1 MQVQRAVI
9 AAIEFQP
16 GVPLVQQ
23 IVDQLSVAIN
33 QGGLPHGSRLPPI
46 RELSDLMNVG
56 KSTVVDAL
64 DRLRAKG
71 LVVSRQ
77 GSGHFVHRSS
87 AMPKLDAGPDLL
99 PQDTLSVVRRAVLQD
114 NGALRPGAG
123 FLPSSWL
130 PADELLK
137 AVRGTLRDASLRMGE
152 YGVAAGYPPLREALR
167 VKLTAIGIEV
177 PVEQI
182 VTTANTVQAIDM
194 LMRLLIKPG
203 DTVLLDDP
211 CYFTMHTNLALHGAK
226 VVTVHRG
233 VEGMDLEAF
242 ERTVIAHRPVLYMT
256 NNSLH
261 NPTGHSFSPAQVY
274 RLLELSHRYGFHIV
288 EDDLYCDLQQRG
300 TPRLAAG
307 GLDNVSYV
315 SGFSKTLTANSR
327 VSYAVLAPPLAARMI
342 GLKMAAGGMTSE
354 LAEQIVCNMLSD
366 GSYAK
371 HTRRTVDRLY
381 DSSNRVTRW
390 LEEAGCSVSSLPHEG
405 LFIWTQLPDG
415 YHAETLAR
423 KGLEIDLVLAPGTLL
438 SKAPDAGQHLRFN
451 VAHSDSSQVRERF
464 FRLLDKPQK

>member
-405 LFIWTQLPDG
+405 LFIWTRLPDG

-464 FRLLDKPQK
+464 FRLLDKPQE

>member
-1 MQVQRAVI
+1 MA
-9 AAIEFQP
+9 
-16 GVPLVQQ
+16 
-23 IVDQLSVAIN
+23 
-33 QGGLPHGSRLPPI
+33 
-46 RELSDLMNVG
+46 
-56 KSTVVDAL
+56 
-64 DRLRAKG
+64 
-71 LVVSRQ
+71 
-77 GSGHFVHRSS
+77 
-87 AMPKLDAGPDLL
+87 
-99 PQDTLSVVRRAVLQD
+99 
-114 NGALRPGAG
+114 
-123 FLPSSWL
+123 

-327 VSYAVLAPPLAARMI
+327 VSYAVLSPPLAARMI

-405 LFIWTQLPDG
+405 LFIWTRLPDG

>member
-9 AAIEFQP
+9 AAFEFQP

-23 IVDQLSVAIN
+23 IVDQLSVAIS

-46 RELSDLMNVG
+46 RELSELMNVG

-77 GSGHFVHRSS
+77 GSGHYVHRSS
-87 AMPKLDAGPDLL
+87 VTIKTDAGPDLQ

-114 NGALRPGAG
+114 TGALRPGAG

-130 PADELLK
+130 PAEELLK
-137 AVRGTLRDASLRMGE
+137 AVRSTLRATSLQMGE
-152 YGVAAGYPPLREALR
+152 YGVAAGYLPLREALR
-167 VKLTAIGIEV
+167 VKLSSIGIEV
-177 PVEQI
+177 PVDQI

-194 LMRLLIKPG
+194 LMRLLVKPG

-226 VVTVHRG
+226 VITIARG
-233 VEGMDLEAF
+233 ADGMDMEAF
-242 ERTVIAHRPVLYMT
+242 EQLVSAHRPVLYMT
-256 NNSLH
+256 NNVLH

-288 EDDLYCDLQQRG
+288 EDDLYCDLQQRM

-327 VSYAVLAPPLAARMI
+327 VSFAVLSPQLAARMVT
-342 GLKMAAGGMTSE
+342 LKMACGGMTSE
-354 LAEQIVCNMLSD
+354 LAEQIICAMLSD

-381 DSSNRVTRW
+381 ESSSRVSNW
-390 LEEAGCSVSSLPHEG
+390 LVEAGCSVSSLPHEG
-405 LFIWTQLPDG
+405 LYIWTRLPEG
-415 YHAETLAR
+415 LHAETLAR
-423 KGLEIDLVLAPGTLL
+423 KGLDIDLVLAPGTLL
-438 SKAPDAGQHLRFN
+438 SKAPDASQFLRFN
-451 VAHSDSSQVRERF
+451 VAHGDNFQVRERF
-464 FRLLDKPQK
+464 LRLLDN

>member
-9 AAIEFQP
+9 AAFEFQP

-23 IVDQLSVAIN
+23 IVDQLSVAIS

-46 RELSDLMNVG
+46 RELSELMNVG

-77 GSGHFVHRSS
+77 GSGHYVHRSTLTI
-87 AMPKLDAGPDLL
+87 KTDAGPDLQ

-114 NGALRPGAG
+114 TGALRPGAG

-130 PADELLK
+130 PAEELLK
-137 AVRGTLRDASLRMGE
+137 AVRGTLRAASLQMGE
-152 YGVAAGYPPLREALR
+152 YGVAAGYVPLREALR
-167 VKLTAIGIEV
+167 VKLAAIGIEV
-177 PVEQI
+177 PLDQI

-194 LMRLLIKPG
+194 LMRLLVKPG

-211 CYFTMHTNLALHGAK
+211 CYITMHTNLALHGAR
-226 VVTVHRG
+226 VITIPRSAD
-233 VEGMDLEAF
+233 GMDMEAF
-242 ERTVIAHRPVLYMT
+242 EHLVSSQRPVLYLT
-256 NNSLH
+256 NNVLH
-261 NPTGHSFSPAQVY
+261 NPTSHSFSPAQVY

-288 EDDLYCDLQQRG
+288 EDDLYCDLQQRM

-307 GLDNVSYV
+307 GLDNVTYI

-327 VSYAVLAPPLAARMI
+327 VSFAVLSPQLAARMVT
-342 GLKMAAGGMTSE
+342 LKMACGGMTSE
-354 LAEQIVCNMLSD
+354 LAEQIVCTMLSD

-371 HTRRTVDRLY
+371 HTRRTLDRLY
-381 DSSNRVTRW
+381 ESSSRVSGW
-390 LEEAGCSVSSLPHEG
+390 LIEAGCSVSSRPHEG
-405 LFIWTQLPDG
+405 LYIWTRLPDG
-415 YHAETLAR
+415 LHAETLAL
-423 KGLEIDLVLAPGTLL
+423 KGMDIDLVLAPGTLL
-438 SKAPDAGQHLRFN
+438 SKAPQASQFMRFN
-451 VAHSDSSQVRERF
+451 VAHSDNFQVRERF
-464 FRLLDKPQK
+464 FRLLDR

>member
-405 LFIWTQLPDG
+405 LFIWTRLPDG

>member
-274 RLLELSHRYGFHIV
+274 RLLEMSHRYGFHIV
-288 EDDLYCDLQQRG
+288 EDDLYCDLQQRS

-405 LFIWTQLPDG
+405 LFIWTRLPDG

-451 VAHSDSSQVRERF
+451 VAHSDSSQVRERV

>member
-1 MQVQRAVI
+1 MQVQRAVV

-23 IVDQLSVAIN
+23 IVDQLTAAIN

-71 LVVSRQ
+71 LVISRQ
-77 GSGHFVHRSS
+77 GSGHYVHRSS
-87 AMPKLDAGPDLL
+87 ITLQTEAGPDLQ

-137 AVRGTLRDASLRMGE
+137 AVRGTLRATSLRMGE
-152 YGVAAGYPPLREALR
+152 YGVAGGYLPLREALQ
-167 VKLTAIGIEV
+167 VKLSTLGIEV
-177 PVEQI
+177 PVDQI
-182 VTTANTVQAIDM
+182 ITTANTVQAIDM
-194 LMRLLIKPG
+194 LMRLLVKPG

-211 CYFTMHTNLALHGAK
+211 CYFTMHANLALHGAK
-226 VVTVHRG
+226 VITIARDCD
-233 VEGMDLEAF
+233 GMDLEAF
-242 ERTVIAHRPVLYMT
+242 EQLLIAHRPVLYMT
-256 NNSLH
+256 NNALH

-274 RLLELSHRYGFHIV
+274 RLLELSHRYGVHIL
-288 EDDLYCDLQQRG
+288 EDDLYCDMQQRR

-307 GLDNVSYV
+307 GLDNVTYV

-327 VSYAVLAPPLAARMI
+327 VSYAVLSPQLAARMVV
-342 GLKMAAGGMTSE
+342 LKMTCGGMTSE
-354 LAEQIVCNMLSD
+354 LAEQIICTMLSD

-381 DSSNRVTRW
+381 ESSSRVSNW
-390 LEEAGCSVSSLPHEG
+390 LQEAGCSVSSLPHEG
-405 LFIWTQLPDG
+405 LFIWTRLPEG
-415 YHAETLAR
+415 QHAETLAR
-423 KGLEIDLVLAPGTLL
+423 KGLDIDLVLAPGTLL
-438 SKAPDAGQHLRFN
+438 SKAPNASHFLRFN
-451 VAHSDSSQVRERF
+451 VAHSDNLQVRERF
-464 FRLLDKPQK
+464 FRLLDTAHQ

>member
-9 AAIEFQP
+9 AAFEFQP

-23 IVDQLSVAIN
+23 IVDQLSVAIS

-46 RELSDLMNVG
+46 RELSELMNVG

-64 DRLRAKG
+64 DRLRARG

-77 GSGHFVHRSS
+77 GSGHYVHRSS
-87 AMPKLDAGPDLL
+87 VTIKTDAGPDLQ

-114 NGALRPGAG
+114 TGALRPGAG

-130 PADELLK
+130 PAEELLK
-137 AVRGTLRDASLRMGE
+137 AVRSTLRATSLQMGE
-152 YGVAAGYPPLREALR
+152 YGVAAGYLPLREALR
-167 VKLTAIGIEV
+167 VKLSAIGIEV
-177 PVEQI
+177 PVDQI

-194 LMRLLIKPG
+194 LMRLLVKPG

-226 VVTVHRG
+226 VITIARG
-233 VEGMDLEAF
+233 ADGMDMEAF
-242 ERTVIAHRPVLYMT
+242 EQLVSAHRPVLYMT
-256 NNSLH
+256 NNVLH

-288 EDDLYCDLQQRG
+288 EDDLYCDLQQRM

-327 VSYAVLAPPLAARMI
+327 VSFAVLSPQLAARMVT
-342 GLKMAAGGMTSE
+342 LKMACGGMTSE
-354 LAEQIVCNMLSD
+354 LAEQIICAMLSD

-381 DSSNRVTRW
+381 ESSSRVSSW
-390 LEEAGCSVSSLPHEG
+390 LVEAGCSVSSLPHEG
-405 LFIWTQLPDG
+405 LYIWTRLPEG
-415 YHAETLAR
+415 LHAETLAR
-423 KGLEIDLVLAPGTLL
+423 KGLDIDLVLAPGTLL
-438 SKAPDAGQHLRFN
+438 SKAPDASQFLRFN
-451 VAHSDSSQVRERF
+451 VAHGDNFQVRERF
-464 FRLLDKPQK
+464 FRLLDTPNK

>member
-9 AAIEFQP
+9 AAFEFQP

-23 IVDQLSVAIN
+23 IVDQLSVAIT

-46 RELSDLMNVG
+46 RELSELMNVG

-77 GSGHFVHRSS
+77 GSGHYVHRST
-87 AMPKLDAGPDLL
+87 ATLKVDAGPDLQ

-114 NGALRPGAG
+114 TGALRPGAG

-130 PADELLK
+130 PAEELLK
-137 AVRGTLRDASLRMGE
+137 ALRGTLRASSLRMGE
-152 YGVAAGYPPLREALR
+152 YGVAAGYLPLREALR
-167 VKLTAIGIEV
+167 VKLAAIGIEV
-177 PVEQI
+177 PVDQI

-194 LMRLLIKPG
+194 LMRLLVKPG

-226 VVTVHRG
+226 VITIPRAA
-233 VEGMDLEAF
+233 EGMDLEAF
-242 ERTVIAHRPVLYMT
+242 ERLLIAHRPVLYMT
-256 NNSLH
+256 NNTLH

-274 RLLELSHRYGFHIV
+274 RLLELSHRYGVHIV
-288 EDDLYCDLQQRG
+288 EDDLYCDLQQRS

-327 VSYAVLAPPLAARMI
+327 VSYAVLSPQLAARMVT
-342 GLKMAAGGMTSE
+342 LKMACGGMTSE
-354 LAEQIVCNMLSD
+354 LAEQIICTMLSD

-381 DSSNRVTRW
+381 ESSSRVTNW
-390 LEEAGCSVSSLPHEG
+390 LLEAGCSLSSLPHEG
-405 LFIWTQLPDG
+405 LFLWTRLPEG
-415 YHAETLAR
+415 FHAETLAR

-438 SKAPDAGQHLRFN
+438 SKAPDASQFLRFN
-451 VAHSDSSQVRERF
+451 VGHSDNSQVRERF
-464 FRLLDKPQK
+464 FRLLDTPSK

>member
-9 AAIEFQP
+9 AAFEFQP

-23 IVDQLSVAIN
+23 IVDQLSVAIS

-46 RELSDLMNVG
+46 RELSELMNVG

-77 GSGHFVHRSS
+77 GSGHYVHRSS
-87 AMPKLDAGPDLL
+87 VTLKTDTGPDLQ

-114 NGALRPGAG
+114 TGALRPGAG

-130 PADELLK
+130 PAEELLK
-137 AVRGTLRDASLRMGE
+137 AVRSTLRATSLQMGE
-152 YGVAAGYPPLREALR
+152 YGVAAGYLPLREALR
-167 VKLTAIGIEV
+167 VKLSTIGIEV
-177 PVEQI
+177 PVDQI
-182 VTTANTVQAIDM
+182 ITTANTVQAIDL
-194 LMRLLIKPG
+194 LMRLLVKPG

-211 CYFTMHTNLALHGAK
+211 CYFTMHTNLALHGAN
-226 VVTVHRG
+226 VITIARG
-233 VEGMDLEAF
+233 ADGMDMEAF
-242 ERTVIAHRPVLYMT
+242 EQVVSAHRPVLYMT
-256 NNSLH
+256 NNTLH

-274 RLLELSHRYGFHIV
+274 RLLEMSHRYGFHIV
-288 EDDLYCDLQQRG
+288 EDDLYGDLQQRQ

-307 GLDNVSYV
+307 GLDNVSYI

-327 VSYAVLAPPLAARMI
+327 VSFAVLSPPLAARMI
-342 GLKMAAGGMTSE
+342 TLKMACGGMTSE
-354 LAEQIVCNMLSD
+354 LAEQIICAMLSD

-381 DSSNRVTRW
+381 ESSSRVSSW
-390 LEEAGCSVSSLPHEG
+390 LVEAGCKVSSLPHEG
-405 LFIWTQLPDG
+405 LYIWTRLPEG
-415 YHAETLAR
+415 HHAETLAR
-423 KGLEIDLVLAPGTLL
+423 KGLDIDLVLAPGTLL
-438 SKAPDAGQHLRFN
+438 SKAPDASQFLRFN
-451 VAHSDSSQVRERF
+451 VAHSDNFQVRERF
-464 FRLLDKPQK
+464 LRLLDTPHK

>member
-152 YGVAAGYPPLREALR
+152 YGVAAGYQPLREALR

-274 RLLELSHRYGFHIV
+274 RLLEMSHRYGFHIV
-288 EDDLYCDLQQRG
+288 EDDLYCDLQQRS

-327 VSYAVLAPPLAARMI
+327 VSYAVLSPPLAARMI
-342 GLKMAAGGMTSE
+342 GLKMAGGGMTSE

-405 LFIWTQLPDG
+405 LFIWTRLPDG
-415 YHAETLAR
+415 FHAETLAR

-438 SKAPDAGQHLRFN
+438 SKAPDACQHLRFN

-464 FRLLDKPQK
+464 FRLLDTPQK

>member
-16 GVPLVQQ
+16 GAPLVQQ
-23 IVDQLSVAIN
+23 IVDQLTQAIST
-33 QGGLPHGSRLPPI
+33 GGLPHGAKLPPI

-64 DRLRAKG
+64 DRMRAKG

-77 GSGHFVHRSS
+77 GSGHYVHRSEAALKS
-87 AMPKLDAGPDLL
+87 GTGPDLQ

-114 NGALRPGAG
+114 TGALRPGAG

-130 PADELLK
+130 PAEELLK
-137 AVRGTLRDASLRMGE
+137 AVRGTLRAASLQMGE
-152 YGVAAGYPPLREALR
+152 YGVAAGYLPLREALR
-167 VKLTAIGIEV
+167 VKLTAIGIDV
-177 PVEQI
+177 PVDQI

-194 LMRLLIKPG
+194 LMRLLVKPG

-211 CYFTMHTNLALHGAK
+211 CYITMHTNLALHGAR
-226 VVTVHRG
+226 VITIPRRAD
-233 VEGMDLEAF
+233 GMDLEAF
-242 ERTVIAHRPVLYMT
+242 EQLVSAQRPVLYMT
-256 NNSLH
+256 NNVLH

-288 EDDLYCDLQQRG
+288 EDDLYCDLQQRM

-327 VSYAVLAPPLAARMI
+327 VSYAVLSPPLAARMVT
-342 GLKMAAGGMTSE
+342 LKMACGGMTSE
-354 LAEQIVCNMLSD
+354 LAEQIICTMLSD

-381 DSSNRVTRW
+381 ESSSRVSGW
-390 LEEAGCSVSSLPHEG
+390 LIEAGCSVSSLPHEG
-405 LFIWTQLPDG
+405 LYIWTRLPQG
-415 YHAETLAR
+415 LHAETLAR

-438 SKAPDAGQHLRFN
+438 SKAADASQFLRFN
-451 VAHSDSSQVRERF
+451 VAHSDNFQVRERF
-464 FRLLDKPQK
+464 FRLLDS

>member
-9 AAIEFQP
+9 AAFEFQP

-46 RELSDLMNVG
+46 RELSELMNVG

-77 GSGHFVHRSS
+77 GSGHYVHRSS
-87 AMPKLDAGPDLL
+87 TPIRSDAGPDLQ

-114 NGALRPGAG
+114 TGALRPGAG

-137 AVRGTLRDASLRMGE
+137 AVRATVRATSLQMGE
-152 YGVAAGYPPLREALR
+152 YGVAAGYLPLREALR
-167 VKLTAIGIEV
+167 VKLSAIGIEV
-177 PVEQI
+177 PVDQI

-194 LMRLLIKPG
+194 LMRLLVKPG

-226 VVTVHRG
+226 VITVPRAAD
-233 VEGMDLEAF
+233 GMDMETF
-242 ERTVIAHRPVLYMT
+242 EQVVSTHRPVLYMT
-256 NNSLH
+256 NNVLH

-288 EDDLYCDLQQRG
+288 EDDLYCDLQQRM

-327 VSYAVLAPPLAARMI
+327 VSFAVLSPQLAARMVT
-342 GLKMAAGGMTSE
+342 LKMACGGMTSE
-354 LAEQIVCNMLSD
+354 LAEQIICAMLSD

-381 DSSNRVTRW
+381 ESSSRVSTW
-390 LEEAGCSVSSLPHEG
+390 LIDAGCSVSSLPHEG
-405 LFIWTQLPDG
+405 LYIWTRLPQG
-415 YHAETLAR
+415 LHAETLAR
-423 KGLEIDLVLAPGTLL
+423 KGLDIDLVLAPGTLL
-438 SKAPDAGQHLRFN
+438 SKAPDASQFLRFN
-451 VAHSDSSQVRERF
+451 VAHSDNFQVRERF
-464 FRLLDKPQK
+464 LRLLDN

>member
-46 RELSDLMNVG
+46 RELSDLMSVG

-77 GSGHFVHRSS
+77 GSGHYVHRSS
-87 AMPKLDAGPDLL
+87 APIQTDAGPDLQ

-114 NGALRPGAG
+114 NGALRPGCG

-130 PADELLK
+130 PAEELLK
-137 AVRGTLRDASLRMGE
+137 AVRGTLRATSLRMGE
-152 YGVAAGYPPLREALR
+152 YGVASGYLPLREALR
-167 VKLTAIGIEV
+167 VKLSTHGIEV
-177 PVEQI
+177 PVDQI
-182 VTTANTVQAIDM
+182 ITTANTVQAIDM
-194 LMRLLIKPG
+194 LMRLLVKPG

-211 CYFTMHTNLALHGAK
+211 CYFTMHANLALHGAK
-226 VVTVHRG
+226 VITIPRDCD
-233 VEGMDLEAF
+233 GMDLEAF
-242 ERTVIAHRPVLYMT
+242 EQLLIAHRPVLYMT
-256 NNSLH
+256 NNALH

-274 RLLELSHRYGFHIV
+274 RLLELSHRYGFHIL
-288 EDDLYCDLQQRG
+288 EDDLYCDMQQRM
-300 TPRLAAG
+300 TPRLAAS

-327 VSYAVLAPPLAARMI
+327 VSYAVLSPPLAARMVT
-342 GLKMAAGGMTSE
+342 LKMTCGGMTSE
-354 LAEQIVCNMLSD
+354 MAEQIICTMLSD

-381 DSSNRVTRW
+381 ESSSRVTRW
-390 LEEAGCSVSSLPHEG
+390 LLEAGCSVSSLPHEG
-405 LFIWTQLPDG
+405 LFIWTRLPEG
-415 YHAETLAR
+415 HHAETLAR
-423 KGLEIDLVLAPGTLL
+423 KGLDIDLVLAPGTLL
-438 SKAPDAGQHLRFN
+438 SKAPDASHFLRFN
-451 VAHSDSSQVRERF
+451 VAHSDNVQVRERF
-464 FRLLDKPQK
+464 FRLLDTHIK